1 MYHANAVSPPHYQT
15 ELICCDGCSNAYHTN
30 CLGKTPDFLPDPW
43 HCPSCA
49 TESVNT
55 DVIPVATDV
64 LLAKL
69 GDHHVKVTIKIG
81 QHHDED
87 TTTSRKKKR
96 EEEEDEEEEE
106 EENDIDQL
114 QDTDSEEEE
123 SDFEPEEEESDEDVN
138 ITSTDLDIDVS
149 RMSEYEVK
157 RLLRI
162 RRNEAKLA
170 SLGLLGG
177 IPSAAFSSSPG
188 GQS

>member
-15 ELICCDGCSNAYHTN
+15 ELICCDGCSNAYHAN
-30 CLGKTPDFLPDPW
+30 CLGKTPDSLPDPW
-43 HCPSCA
+43 HCPRCS
-49 TESVNT
+49 
-55 DVIPVATDV
+55 
-64 LLAKL
+64 
-69 GDHHVKVTIKIG
+69 
-81 QHHDED
+81 
-87 TTTSRKKKR
+87 TTSRKKKR